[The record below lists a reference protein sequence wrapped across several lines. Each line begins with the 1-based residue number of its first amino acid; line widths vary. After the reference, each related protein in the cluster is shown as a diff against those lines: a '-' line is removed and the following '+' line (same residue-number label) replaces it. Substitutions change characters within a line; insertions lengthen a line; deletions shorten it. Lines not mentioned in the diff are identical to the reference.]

1 MRGREYIVFL
11 VAVAAV
17 LLAAGWIAG
26 SGDTV
31 SAQSGAVRDCHFTL
45 FGDRYMSTSSV
56 VRPDVF
62 LLDVCTGD
70 TWLFYRDGLEWVS
83 VDR

>member
-45 FGDRYMSTSSV
+45 FGDGHMTTTSSN
-56 VRPDVF
+56 RPDVF

-70 TWLFYRDGLEWVS
+70 TWLFYRDGVEWVS